1 MPQSESDLLYRLLL
15 RCSKLGARIFR
26 NQVGQYR
33 LARPNCVPCQKHGRI
48 IRSGLCV
55 GSSDLIGWT
64 LVTVTPEMV
73 GRRIAVFTAIEC
85 KTTDRRSKT
94 TTEQAAFL
102 RVVQQ
107 HGGLAC
113 VARSVEDA
121 EALLVGAVHGA
132 RPITG
137 TCDDETAGVD

>member
-1 MPQSESDLLYRLLL
+1 MPRNEESTLLYRLLL
-15 RCSKLGARIFR
+15 RTSELGSRIFR

-33 LARPNCVPCQKHGRI
+33 LARPNCEPCQKYGRI

-64 LVTVTPEMV
+64 SVMVTPEMV
-73 GRRIAVFTAIEC
+73 GQRIAVFTAIEA
-85 KTTDRRSKT
+85 KTQDRRSKPS
-94 TTEQAAFL
+94 TEQSAFL
-102 RVVQQ
+102 RVVQG

-121 EALLVGAVHGA
+121 EALLGSV
-132 RPITG
+132 
-137 TCDDETAGVD
+137 ENNQK